1 MSLKRTFCALAAL
14 TLILFSVPRN
24 DICANPFL
32 SSDNNKPAYA
42 PPPVYGSGIN
52 YFVTMQFE
60 YREKVAQYLRG
71 IKDSGTASFL
81 LMFIAVSFLYG
92 LFHAAGPGH
101 RKTVV
106 FSLFLSRHAR
116 WFEPACAGFLS
127 SSVHAGTSIAV
138 IFLLYIIQESVV
150 SLSDSENIYALMEG
164 VTFIILAVMSLL
176 LIVNAVSRLL
186 KRGGDSS
193 AVKTHGLYTLV
204 VVSSLVPCPGAAM
217 LMLLSLYAG
226 ILWAGI
232 AGVLAMSAG
241 MGVVISLSGYLAYT
255 GRSGLFFR
263 FKKREHTLITVSA
276 LLEILSFGIILLF
289 SLVMA
294 WPFIRSVT

>member
-14 TLILFSVPRN
+14 ALVLLFVPCN
-24 DICANPFL
+24 DISANPFL

-42 PPPVYGSGIN
+42 PPPVYGGRID

-60 YREKVAQYLRG
+60 YREKVAHYLRG
-71 IKDSGTASFL
+71 IKDSGTAGFL

-106 FSLFLSRHAR
+106 FSLFFSRRAR

-127 SSVHAGTSIAV
+127 SLVHAGTSIA
-138 IFLLYIIQESVV
+138 IISLLYIIQARVI
-150 SLSDSENIYALMEG
+150 SLAESENIYALMEG
-164 VTFIILAVMSLL
+164 VTFIILAVMSIL
-176 LIVNAVSRLL
+176 LIANALFRLV

-193 AVKTHGLYTLV
+193 AVKTHSLYVMV

-226 ILWAGI
+226 MLWAGI
-232 AGVLAMSAG
+232 VGVLAMSVG

-263 FKKREHTLITVSA
+263 LKKREHALIKVSA
-276 LLEILSFGIILLF
+276 LLEILSYGIILLF
-289 SLVMA
+289 SLFMA
-294 WPFIRSVT
+294 WPFIRSVI